1 MVVIRLRVQI
11 SGTRNGEPWPR
22 PGETLAVPADE
33 ADNLAAA
40 GLATVVEVIETIE
53 AAVLEPDTE
62 QATVPV
68 KRTKRGK

>member
-1 MVVIRLRVQI
+1 MVTIRLRVQI

-22 PGETLAVPADE
+22 PGDTLDVPGHEAVNLVAARIADLVETPE
-33 ADNLAAA
+33 Q
-40 GLATVVEVIETIE
+40 